1 MRHLL
6 AVTAAGLLLVSS
18 AAFAQSN
25 RPMNSPAN
33 PVQPQG
39 PAQPN
44 YLGAHPADGATSSGS
59 SGVVGGSGQSGYSGT
74 LPGRDPARSGQT
86 MQSDQPPPVQP
97 HR

>member
-44 YLGAHPADGATSSGS
+44 YLGAHPADGATSAGG
-59 SGVVGGSGQSGYSGT
+59 SGVVGGSGQGGYTGT
-74 LPGRDPARSGQT
+74 LPGRDTDRSGQT
-86 MQSDQPPPVQP
+86 MSDQPPPVQP